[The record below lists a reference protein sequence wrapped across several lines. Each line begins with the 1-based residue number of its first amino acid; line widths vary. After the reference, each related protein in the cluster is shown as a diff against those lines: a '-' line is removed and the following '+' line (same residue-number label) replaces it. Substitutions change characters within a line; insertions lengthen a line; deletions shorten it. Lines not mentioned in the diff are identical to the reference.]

1 MSRAVQTPRAYLE
14 HVAIRV
20 ADIHWYVS
28 FFAEAFGMTMREV
41 DGPLDDPR
49 QYWTI
54 GGVQLI
60 QDPSVVPGEGQ
71 LAHLGLMCED
81 LDAAISAARARGA
94 TSSPRGHNWLL
105 LPDGLCLELMQ
116 ASRVAAVG
124 QALAIDPRT
133 EEGS

>member
-1 MSRAVQTPRAYLE
+1 MSGAGQTPRAYLE
-14 HVAIRV
+14 HVALRV
-20 ADIHWYVS
+20 ADIHWYIS
-28 FFAEAFGMTMREV
+28 FFAETLGMTMREV

-60 QDPSVVPGEGQ
+60 QDPSVVPSEGQ

-81 LDAAISAARARGA
+81 LEAAISKARARGA
-94 TSSPRGHNWLL
+94 TSLPRGDNWLL

-116 ASRVAAVG
+116 ASPVAAVG

-133 EEGS
+133 EESS